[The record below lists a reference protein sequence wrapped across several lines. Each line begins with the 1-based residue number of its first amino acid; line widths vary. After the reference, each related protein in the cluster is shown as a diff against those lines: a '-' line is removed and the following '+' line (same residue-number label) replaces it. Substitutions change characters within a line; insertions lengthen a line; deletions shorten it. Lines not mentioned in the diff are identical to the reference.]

1 MRSAYTV
8 HQVIIIWSDDGLKGP
23 WNWLTCCC
31 LQSGGSHQALK
42 KLRIEETENAHVT
55 FVTPVSFLSM
65 QKLLLEV
72 VHTQIKLTT
81 PSNTSKQLRVKKRVV
96 YCK

>member
-1 MRSAYTV
+1 MELANLLLPPKRGKPPGT
-8 HQVIIIWSDDGLKGP
+8 
-23 WNWLTCCC
+23 
-31 LQSGGSHQALK
+31 
-42 KLRIEETENAHVT
+42 EETENAHVT